1 MDAIIKWIQ
10 SFPLGQVP
18 TMFWTLFWFTLAILA
33 VAVVRK
39 VVAPSI
45 LMLALAFVL
54 VVGTEH
60 WRQTAGPWDVLA
72 TTLFYIAS
80 IAVILLVFP
89 AGFRAIRGR

>member
-18 TMFWTLFWFTLAILA
+18 AMFWTLFWVTLLIL
-33 VAVVRK
+33 VIAVVRK
-39 VVAPSI
+39 VATPSV

-60 WRQTAGPWDVLA
+60 WRQTAGVWDVFA

-80 IAVILLVFP
+80 IAVIILMFP
-89 AGFRAIRGR
+89 AGFSALRGR